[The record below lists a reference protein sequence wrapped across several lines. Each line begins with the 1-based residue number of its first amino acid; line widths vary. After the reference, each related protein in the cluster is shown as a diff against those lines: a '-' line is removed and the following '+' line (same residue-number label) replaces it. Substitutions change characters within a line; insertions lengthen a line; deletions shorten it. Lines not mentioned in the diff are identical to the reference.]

1 MLKGEIP
8 ESIASMKHLDVLDL
22 SNNELTG
29 EIPESLVHVMQLEV
43 LNMSNNK
50 LTGKVPE
57 FLRKMKALDLS
68 NNKMTYS
75 IPKGKSHSTYLIKI
89 LGAIGA
95 VAVFIACCLL
105 LGFLWTRNLHREGF
119 NQTVR
124 KMLQKVKALVFE
136 FFSNGSL
143 EKLLYQDN
151 AHSCKLGLKEVLNIA
166 IDIAH
171 AVKYIHYDCH
181 VQIVHCDIKPS
192 IVLLDES
199 VTAHLS
205 DFGISRFMGGIS
217 ANSVNS
223 TMDLKGSVGYIAPEY
238 GLKFEW
244 HDINSRRCLQ
254 LWHFIIGNVDKEEAN

>member
-1 MLKGEIP
+1 
-8 ESIASMKHLDVLDL
+8 MKHLDVLDL

-50 LTGKVPE
+50 LTGKLVVYFWDFCGQGICIE
-57 FLRKMKALDLS
+57 KGSIKQFVKCFKRWSIRGSHMEELLTETDRFS
-68 NNKMTYS
+68 NSNLLAINSFGSVY
-75 IPKGKSHSTYLIKI
+75 KGI
-89 LGAIGA
+89 LTDGTR
-95 VAVFIACCLL
+95 VAV
-105 LGFLWTRNLHREGF
+105 
-119 NQTVR
+119 
-124 KMLQKVKALVFE
+124 K
-136 FFSNGSL
+136 
-143 EKLLYQDN
+143 
-151 AHSCKLGLKEVLNIA
+151 
-166 IDIAH
+166 
-171 AVKYIHYDCH
+171 
-181 VQIVHCDIKPS
+181 IVHCDIKPS